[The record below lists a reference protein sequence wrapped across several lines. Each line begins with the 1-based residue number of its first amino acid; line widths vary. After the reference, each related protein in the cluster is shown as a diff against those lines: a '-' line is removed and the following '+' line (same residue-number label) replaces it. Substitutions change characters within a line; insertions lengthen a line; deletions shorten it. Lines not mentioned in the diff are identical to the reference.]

1 MRNVIWQLG
10 HWQAALTVMVNGP
23 AASENIIW
31 DQVIFSVVNR
41 GLCYADRLISNSPTV
56 GLESIPVWERY
67 SKPALIRV
75 GLSQMTGLS
84 KPMLLRSINSK
95 LHIVPL
101 KIMMSPGAMMEH
113 CKKSRWVIM
122 LHWKDFPLAT
132 GESMGCSVCCSQ
144 T

>member
-1 MRNVIWQLG
+1 MIWQLG
-10 HWQAALTVMVNGP
+10 HLQAALTVMVNGP

-31 DQVIFSVVNR
+31 DLFSGNR

-67 SKPALIRV
+67 SKPGLIRV

-113 CKKSRWVIM
+113 CKKS
-122 LHWKDFPLAT
+122 
-132 GESMGCSVCCSQ
+132 C
-144 T
+144 